1 MSAAGLDK
9 ASRAAGIDKTGRAAG
24 ELPSEIKN
32 TPIRRRVTDLD
43 HAGGDTGA
51 MQVFASLRDANV
63 VLDGPVGCHVMPAV
77 AVINYTDSLP
87 YLQNVT
93 CSELSET
100 EVTLAGTLGVLKE
113 KVAAAAADGKQVFI
127 VSTPVSELIG
137 ATWTTEHIHEK
148 GSALFFDSHS
158 LDDDEWRARDRA
170 LLFLWAHRDHFI
182 ERGTSTPPRTS
193 TRPLVNIVGPTYGN
207 FNSYSDLAEIKRL
220 IAGIGAEV
228 NLVFPFES
236 SAHDT
241 ARLADAAATVVMY
254 REYGSSLAHEV
265 GLPTFFAPIGLEPTT
280 RFLRDLGAVLGLEAD
295 VAAFIAREKTET
307 LAAWHDIW
315 RSTHSDFF
323 ANAPVAIV
331 APPTYKDG
339 LTYYLGEELG
349 LPVAFS
355 AYRTGPQSA
364 PSDEVR
370 DALRGLSPAPMLVL
384 GSINERMI
392 LAQEA
397 LPSRFLQ
404 CSFPGAVVRRATGTP
419 FVGYAGA
426 LWLLQCVCETL
437 FDVLFAN
444 LPTSAVPPERASVP
458 TRDLLRDAPG
468 VAAANGKGQNSIAT
482 WTDEAKALAELTVKR
497 VPFFV
502 RVSVNKKLRAEAE
515 KLAGQRGCDV
525 DEAIVREVT
534 ARYAPRN

>member
-1 MSAAGLDK
+1 MATI
-9 ASRAAGIDKTGRAAG
+9 RANISQS
-24 ELPSEIKN
+24 ELPSDVGN
-32 TPIRRRVTDLD
+32 TPVRKRITDLD

-77 AVINYTDSLP
+77 AVINYTDSVP

-113 KVAAAAADGKQVFI
+113 KVAAASAAGRQVFI

-137 ATWTTEHIHEK
+137 AAWTTESAHIK

-158 LDDDEWRARDRA
+158 LDDDEWKSRDRA
-170 LLFLWAHRDHFI
+170 LLFLWENRDHFI
-182 ERGTSTPPRTS
+182 AHGDAPARPPG
-193 TRPLVNIVGPTYGN
+193 TRPSVNIVGPTYGN

-220 IAGIGAEV
+220 VAGIGADLNV
-228 NLVFPFES
+228 VYPFE
-236 SAHDT
+236 ATCADT
-241 ARLADAAATVVMY
+241 ARLADAGATIVMY
-254 REYGSSLAHEV
+254 QEYGKSLAREV
-265 GLPTFFAPIGLEPTT
+265 GRPVFYAPIGLEPTT
-280 RFLRDLGAVLGLEAD
+280 KFLRDLGAALGLEAQAD
-295 VAAFIAREKTET
+295 AFIKLEKKTT
-307 LAAWHDIW
+307 LAAWQDIW

-323 ANAPVAIV
+323 ANAPIAIV

-349 LPVAFS
+349 LPISFS
-355 AYRTGPQSA
+355 AYRTGPESA
-364 PSDEVR
+364 PSEAVR
-370 DALRGLSPAPMLVL
+370 RALCDASPSPMLVF

-392 LAQEA
+392 IAQER

-404 CSFPGAVVRRATGTP
+404 SSFPGAVVRRATGTP

-426 LWLLQCVCETL
+426 VWLLQCVCETL

-444 LPTSAVPPERASVP
+444 LPTSAAPPVKATTP
-458 TRDLLRDAPG
+458 TRHLMTEAQTV
-468 VAAANGKGQNSIAT
+468 VASGAKGQNSVIT
-482 WTDEAKALAELTVKR
+482 WTDEAKSLTETTLKR

-515 KLAGQRGCDV
+515 KLARERGTDV
-525 DEAIVREVT
+525 DASVVREIT
-534 ARYAPRN
+534 ARFAPGR

>member
-1 MSAAGLDK
+1 MPDVRENIAHS
-9 ASRAAGIDKTGRAAG
+9 
-24 ELPSEIKN
+24 ELPSAIAN
-32 TPIRRRVTDLD
+32 TPIRKRVTDLD

-77 AVINYTDSLP
+77 AVINYTDAVP

-100 EVTLAGTLGVLKE
+100 EVTLSGTLGALKA
-113 KVAAAAADGKQVFI
+113 KVAAAEAQGRQVFI

-137 ATWTTEHIHEK
+137 ATWTTERAHVP

-158 LDDDEWRARDRA
+158 LDDDEWKSRDRA
-170 LLFLWAHRDHFI
+170 LLFLWQNREHFV
-182 ERGTSTPPRTS
+182 PPASAPPKATG
-193 TRPLVNIVGPTYGN
+193 RPLVNIVGPTYGN
-207 FNSYSDLAEIKRL
+207 FNSYSDLAEMKRL
-220 IAGIGAEV
+220 VAGIGAEV
-228 NLVFPFES
+228 NLVYPFEANS
-236 SAHDT
+236 YDT
-241 ARLADAAATVVMY
+241 PRLADASATIVMY
-254 REYGSSLAHEV
+254 AEYGVSLAREI
-265 GLPTFFAPIGLEPTT
+265 GRPTFFAPIGLEPTT
-280 RFLRDLGAVLGLEAD
+280 TFLRDLGAALGLNAEAE
-295 VAAFIAREKTET
+295 AFIALEKTTT
-307 LAAWHDIW
+307 LRAWYDIW

-323 ANAPVAIV
+323 ASASIAVV

-349 LPVAFS
+349 LPIAFS
-355 AYRTGPQSA
+355 AYRTGPESS
-364 PSDEVR
+364 PNELVR
-370 DALRGLSPAPMLVL
+370 ENLRELSPSPMLVF

-392 LAQEA
+392 VAQEK

-426 LWLLQCVCETL
+426 VWLLQCVCETL

-444 LPTSAVPPERASVP
+444 LPTSAVPPERAQAP
-458 TRDLLRDAPG
+458 TKDVMLDASAV
-468 VAAANGKGQNSIAT
+468 VASSGKGQNSVVA
-482 WTDEAKALAELTVKR
+482 WSDDAKALAERTLKR

-502 RVSVNKKLRAEAE
+502 RVSVNKRLRSEAE
-515 KLAGQRGCDV
+515 KIARQRGMGVDV
-525 DEAIVREVT
+525 AIVEEVT
-534 ARYAPRN
+534 AAYTPNR